1 MSVCPHNGTREQSK
15 TATSQSRSLAGRMR
29 QDCQNHEM
37 IDDCPETTPS
47 VHQSLP
53 PGPGHPVRARPD
65 RAVPVTQIV
74 HAAGVSLAGW
84 ALAWWQYVGQILF
97 RPSPCAL
104 VKATRTKMQKA
115 ANNFPLL
122 LSLPISHR
130 RGRSMAPASR
140 RRRRVPSSPRAQPT
154 STFHAGA
161 PPHSR
166 RSSVLVIPGPDAM
179 DRLLLSRPPL
189 PVPTHAAAP
198 GADGDLLELDVLWP
212 SGASSIGLGLL
223 AALPEDEG
231 KKKKRAAGGGVGG
244 PVRSA
249 ARPIPEAAA
258 LAASG
263 MARSAPV
270 RIPSEPSRRGRW
282 AQAAQGGGWDDAGET
297 MVPPHEIVARRA
309 AAHSSVLEGA
319 GRTLKGRDLRRVRNA
334 VLRRTGFLD

>member
-1 MSVCPHNGTREQSK
+1 
-15 TATSQSRSLAGRMR
+15 
-29 QDCQNHEM
+29 
-37 IDDCPETTPS
+37 
-47 VHQSLP
+47 
-53 PGPGHPVRARPD
+53 
-65 RAVPVTQIV
+65 
-74 HAAGVSLAGW
+74 
-84 ALAWWQYVGQILF
+84 
-97 RPSPCAL
+97 
-104 VKATRTKMQKA
+104 
-115 ANNFPLL
+115 
-122 LSLPISHR
+122 
-130 RGRSMAPASR
+130 
-140 RRRRVPSSPRAQPT
+140 
-154 STFHAGA
+154 
-161 PPHSR
+161 
-166 RSSVLVIPGPDAM
+166 M

-263 MARSAPV
+263 MARSAP
-270 RIPSEPSRRGRW
+270 
-282 AQAAQGGGWDDAGET
+282 AAQGGGWDDAGET

>member
-1 MSVCPHNGTREQSK
+1 
-15 TATSQSRSLAGRMR
+15 
-29 QDCQNHEM
+29 
-37 IDDCPETTPS
+37 
-47 VHQSLP
+47 
-53 PGPGHPVRARPD
+53 
-65 RAVPVTQIV
+65 
-74 HAAGVSLAGW
+74 
-84 ALAWWQYVGQILF
+84 
-97 RPSPCAL
+97 
-104 VKATRTKMQKA
+104 
-115 ANNFPLL
+115 
-122 LSLPISHR
+122 
-130 RGRSMAPASR
+130 MAPASP
-140 RRRRVPSSPRAQPT
+140 RRRRVPSSSPHAQPT

-161 PPHSR
+161 PPHRR

-189 PVPTHAAAP
+189 PVPAHAAAA

-212 SGASSIGLGLL
+212 SGASASSAIGLGLL

-282 AQAAQGGGWDDAGET
+282 AQVAAQGGGWDDAGEA